1 MVRLRKMGLPEFNV
15 SSDRLKL
22 RGNLGKA
29 LDDIFRE
36 YSFQRVSFVPSSSD
50 DDLLLACCGHDNNN
64 KESSSSSCTTSM
76 ATTTIVGG
84 TKQKQKS
91 SDTVIPTSSISSWSH
106 STDANK
112 NKVGDK
118 TKWKRS
124 IWLYQRM
131 GEP

>member
-15 SSDRLKL
+15 SSDRLRL

-36 YSFQRVSFVPSSSD
+36 YSFQRVSPVPSSSD
-50 DDLLLACCGHDNNN
+50 DDLLACCGHDNN
-64 KESSSSSCTTSM
+64 KESSSSSCTSM
-76 ATTTIVGG
+76 ATTTTIVGG

-91 SDTVIPTSSISSWSH
+91 SDTVIPATSISSWSH
-106 STDANK
+106 STDANQ
-112 NKVGDK
+112 NKDGDK